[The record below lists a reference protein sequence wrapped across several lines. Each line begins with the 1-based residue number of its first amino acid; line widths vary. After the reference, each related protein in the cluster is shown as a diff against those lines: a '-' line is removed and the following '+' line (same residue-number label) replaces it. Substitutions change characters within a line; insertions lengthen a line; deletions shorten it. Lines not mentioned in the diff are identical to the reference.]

1 MAGSPA
7 PGSPPS
13 SAGGW
18 NALRSTVVTELLTA
32 AIADLRSASRPRPLR
47 IVDAGGGTGG
57 VGVPLAGAGHD
68 VLVVDPSPDAM
79 ATLHRRAEERADGSA
94 ARIRAVQGDLA
105 DLPSLVPAGS
115 VDVVVVHEV
124 LDVVDDPAQALAAV
138 HDVLRPG
145 GLASVLVANR
155 AGAALARALA
165 GRFADAA
172 ALLAPGA
179 EGPRYD
185 VRSLPAALEA
195 AGLDVV
201 ALHGVRVFSDLV
213 PGALLE
219 NDPAAVHGLL
229 ALERAAATHPDTH
242 PIAARLHALARRR

>member
-1 MAGSPA
+1 MAGSPV

-13 SAGGW
+13 GAGGW
-18 NALRSTVVTELLTA
+18 NALRSSIVTELLAA
-32 AIADLRSASRPRPLR
+32 AIADLQSASRPGPLR

-79 ATLHRRAEERADGSA
+79 ATLRRRAEERADGSA
-94 ARIRAVQGDLA
+94 ARIRAVQGDLT

-138 HDVLRPG
+138 RGVLRPG

-155 AGAALARALA
+155 AGTALARALG
-165 GRFADAA
+165 GRFAEAT
-172 ALLAPGA
+172 ALLHAGPA
-179 EGPRYD
+179 GPRYD

-201 ALHGVRVFSDLV
+201 ALHGVRVVSDLV

-219 NDPAAVHGLL
+219 SEPAAAAALL
-229 ALERAAATHPDTH
+229 DLERAAAVHPDLH
-242 PIAARLHALARRR
+242 AVAARLHAVARRR

>member
-1 MAGSPA
+1 MVGSPV
-7 PGSPPS
+7 PGRPPS
-13 SAGGW
+13 GAGGW

-32 AIADLRSASRPRPLR
+32 AIADLQATSSGPLR

-79 ATLHRRAEERADGSA
+79 ATLHRRAEERGDGSA

-124 LDVVDDPAQALAAV
+124 LDVVDDPAAALASVRA
-138 HDVLRPG
+138 VLRPG

-172 ALLAPGA
+172 ALLGLGPG
-179 EGPRYD
+179 GPRYD
-185 VRSLPAALEA
+185 VRSLPAALAA

-201 ALHGVRVFSDLV
+201 ALHGIRVVSDLV
-213 PGALLE
+213 PGPLLE
-219 NDPAAVHGLL
+219 NDPAAVRALL
-229 ALERAAATHPDTH
+229 DLERAAATHPDTH
-242 PIAARLHALARRR
+242 PIAARLHALAHRR